1 MPPGPSIP
9 EVDSMLNISLT
20 VDLFDHPQRAA
31 YREQIMLLRAEGM
44 AERKIAQELGLTI
57 TATQNAAALDRIMK
71 TQELTDP
78 YVEVTVPPP
87 DCTRLRRHR
96 HKRYRFEPL
105 GDSCVNI
112 S

>member
-1 MPPGPSIP
+1 VVQFLGS
-9 EVDSMLNISLT
+9 T
-20 VDLFDHPQRAA
+20 T
-31 YREQIMLLRAEGM
+31 QIMLLRAEGM
-44 AERKIAQELGLTI
+44 TERKIAKKLGLTI
-57 TATQNAAALDRIMK
+57 TATQRAAALDRIMK

-78 YVEVTVPPP
+78 YIEVTDPPS

-105 GDSCVNI
+105 KDGCVSI

>member
-1 MPPGPSIP
+1 
-9 EVDSMLNISLT
+9 VLNVNLT

-44 AERKIAQELGLTI
+44 AERKIAKKLGLTI
-57 TATQNAAALDRIMK
+57 TATQSAAALDRAMK
-71 TQELTDP
+71 KQGLTDP
-78 YVEVTVPPP
+78 YVGVTEPPP
-87 DCTRLRRHR
+87 DCTKLRRHR